1 MIHDEYIYMLCVY
14 ISEGSI
20 EDTRCYGGGEKRD
33 VVRISTTQRE
43 RKEER
48 KRGRFDQKELA
59 ALFCFHH
66 AEEEGKRERRSFFF
80 LAKIYGEPTRG

>member
-66 AEEEGKRERRSFFF
+66 ADEEGKEELVFFF
-80 LAKIYGEPTRG
+80 FFDSRESALF

>member
-66 AEEEGKRERRSFFF
+66 ADEEGKEELVFFF
-80 LAKIYGEPTRG
+80 FFDSRASALF